1 MYAIVEIAGNQYRV
15 EKNKNLKVPLL
26 HKESGAKVEFDRVLF
41 YADDSGKNQ
50 IGQPVVKDMKVAAT
64 VLEHGRDKKVVV
76 FKKKRRKGFRVKN
89 GHRQGYSLIQIDN
102 ISAEK
107 TVKTEKTKAETKPKV
122 EPKAKAETK
131 TVSKT
136 APVKAK
142 EVKKSKPKA
151 KVETKAKAAPKK
163 TTAPKKAAAKAPAGK
178 AKAETKKKAE
188 PKAKAKPKS
197 DNVKEA

>member
-64 VLEHGRDKKVVV
+64 VLEHGRDKKIVV

-102 ISAEK
+102 ISAE
-107 TVKTEKTKAETKPKV
+107 TAVKTEKTKAETKPKV
-122 EPKAKAETK
+122 EPKAKVETK